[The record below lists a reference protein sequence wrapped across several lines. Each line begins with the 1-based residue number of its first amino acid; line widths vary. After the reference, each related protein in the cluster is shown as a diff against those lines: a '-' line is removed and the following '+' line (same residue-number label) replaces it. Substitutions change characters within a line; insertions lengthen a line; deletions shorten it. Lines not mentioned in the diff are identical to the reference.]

1 MIFLPSYT
9 LETFEIASHLYF
21 LNSSHSVKIAIATES
36 FKAVKWSF
44 TIIIKLFNNNC
55 LKDKF
60 ILIVLK
66 NIINYVLK
74 MINLPSPCISICKL
88 NKSTGF
94 CDGCFRTINEIS
106 QWPSMTDVER
116 MSLLETLRQRQGI
129 KRRLNRRRKNNK
141 SI

>member
-1 MIFLPSYT
+1 
-9 LETFEIASHLYF
+9 
-21 LNSSHSVKIAIATES
+21 
-36 FKAVKWSF
+36 
-44 TIIIKLFNNNC
+44 
-55 LKDKF
+55 
-60 ILIVLK
+60 
-66 NIINYVLK
+66 

-116 MSLLETLRQRQGI
+116 MSLLETLIQRQGI
-129 KRRLNRRRKNNK
+129 KRRVNRRRKNNK

>member
-1 MIFLPSYT
+1 
-9 LETFEIASHLYF
+9 
-21 LNSSHSVKIAIATES
+21 
-36 FKAVKWSF
+36 
-44 TIIIKLFNNNC
+44 
-55 LKDKF
+55 
-60 ILIVLK
+60 
-66 NIINYVLK
+66 

-106 QWPSMTDVER
+106 EWPSMTDMER

-129 KRRLNRRRKNNK
+129 KRRVNRRRKKNK

>member
-1 MIFLPSYT
+1 
-9 LETFEIASHLYF
+9 
-21 LNSSHSVKIAIATES
+21 
-36 FKAVKWSF
+36 
-44 TIIIKLFNNNC
+44 
-55 LKDKF
+55 
-60 ILIVLK
+60 
-66 NIINYVLK
+66 

-129 KRRLNRRRKNNK
+129 KRRVNRRRKKNK

>member
-1 MIFLPSYT
+1 
-9 LETFEIASHLYF
+9 
-21 LNSSHSVKIAIATES
+21 
-36 FKAVKWSF
+36 
-44 TIIIKLFNNNC
+44 
-55 LKDKF
+55 
-60 ILIVLK
+60 
-66 NIINYVLK
+66 

>member
-1 MIFLPSYT
+1 
-9 LETFEIASHLYF
+9 
-21 LNSSHSVKIAIATES
+21 
-36 FKAVKWSF
+36 
-44 TIIIKLFNNNC
+44 
-55 LKDKF
+55 
-60 ILIVLK
+60 
-66 NIINYVLK
+66 

-106 QWPSMTDVER
+106 QWPSMTDVDR

-129 KRRLNRRRKNNK
+129 KRRVNRRRKNNK

>member
-1 MIFLPSYT
+1 
-9 LETFEIASHLYF
+9 
-21 LNSSHSVKIAIATES
+21 
-36 FKAVKWSF
+36 
-44 TIIIKLFNNNC
+44 
-55 LKDKF
+55 
-60 ILIVLK
+60 
-66 NIINYVLK
+66 

-116 MSLLETLRQRQGI
+116 MSLLEKLRQRQGI
-129 KRRLNRRRKNNK
+129 KRRVNRRRKNNK